1 MKKNADATQVNNILL
16 YLTIGLVPLV
26 MVPIN
31 GTFQTAWTKLVVLLC
46 ISAVFVVLS
55 IRRRDQIM
63 FMENTLENRF
73 LAGYFILVVLSLFFS
88 LNPQISILGSKYR
101 HDGFLAFMAYCFAYL
116 IARNAKGIEKHFFR
130 IISVTSVVIAIY
142 AILQFYQMDPVPKEL
157 YALEWVG
164 IAFATMGNP
173 NFLGSYLV
181 LSIPMPIYLYF
192 YRGKKIGFLAYA
204 ILFLALLTTRT
215 RGAWIGAFIAL
226 IAFLVLHQIRS
237 GFTKNQ
243 GKKVLVVFFS
253 SLGMILLFVLTSG
266 DVFAS
271 RFLSIFSDFFNII
284 KEEETAY
291 LGGSSRIY
299 IWGKVI
305 ELIRMRPLFGFGLD
319 TLYIAMNM
327 HFRGQIIS
335 DFGRYRNWDKAHNEY
350 LNIGVS
356 SGLLSLFAYLGFL
369 FLVLK
374 KGMKNLKKH
383 EAYVPILAAIIGY
396 LTQAFFNIQV
406 VMVYYIFFVYLG
418 IASSEQ
424 AIRVEKTE
432 AAASENYLQ

>member
-1 MKKNADATQVNNILL
+1 MMKKQIDATKVNNVLL
-16 YLTIGLVPLV
+16 YLLVGVVPLV
-26 MVPIN
+26 VVPIN
-31 GTFQTAWTKLVVLLC
+31 GTLQTAWTKLFVLLC
-46 ISAVFVVLS
+46 ISVIFLYLS
-55 IRRRDQIM
+55 IRRRDQIT

-73 LAGYFILVVLSLFFS
+73 LAGYFILVSLSLFFS
-88 LNPQISILGSKYR
+88 LNPQISIVGSKYR

-130 IISVTSVVIAIY
+130 IISATSVVIAIY

-192 YRGKKIGFLAYA
+192 YKGKKIGLLAYA

-243 GKKVLVVFFS
+243 GNKALVVFFT

-291 LGGSSRIY
+291 LGGSSRVY

-305 ELIRMRPLFGFGLD
+305 ELIRMRPFFGFGLD

-369 FLVLK
+369 FFTIK
-374 KGMKNLKKH
+374 KGMHNLKKH

-418 IASSEQ
+418 IVSSGQ
-424 AIRVEKTE
+424 AIRVEK
-432 AAASENYLQ
+432 SR

>member
-1 MKKNADATQVNNILL
+1 MRSADAIKVNNILL
-16 YLTIGLVPLV
+16 YLIIGLVPLV

-31 GTFQTAWTKLVVLLC
+31 GTFQTAWTKLASLLC
-46 ISAVFVVLS
+46 ISAIFLFLS
-55 IRRRDQIM
+55 IRRRDQIT

-73 LAGYFILVVLSLFFS
+73 LAGYFILVSLSLFFS
-88 LNPQISILGSKYR
+88 LNPQISIVGSKYR
-101 HDGFLAFMAYCFAYL
+101 HDGFLAFIAYCFAYL
-116 IARNAKGIEKHFFR
+116 IARNAKDIEKHFFR
-130 IISVTSVVIAIY
+130 IISATSVVIAIY

-192 YRGKKIGFLAYA
+192 YKGKKIGLLAYA

-243 GKKVLVVFFS
+243 GKKALVVFFT

-291 LGGSSRIY
+291 LGGSSRVY

-305 ELIRMRPLFGFGLD
+305 ELIRMRPFFGFGLD

-418 IASSEQ
+418 IVSSGQ
-424 AIRVEKTE
+424 AIRVEKDGKSSTE
-432 AAASENYLQ
+432 YPLQ

>member
-1 MKKNADATQVNNILL
+1 MRSGDATKVNNILL
-16 YLTIGLVPLV
+16 YLIIGLVPLV
-26 MVPIN
+26 MVPID

-46 ISAVFVVLS
+46 ISGVFVFLS
-55 IRRRDQIM
+55 IRRRDQIT
-63 FMENTLENRF
+63 FLDNTLENRF
-73 LAGYFILVVLSLFFS
+73 LAGYFILVLLSLFFS
-88 LNPQISILGSKYR
+88 VHTQISIMGSRYR
-101 HDGFLAFMAYCFAYL
+101 HDGFLAFLAYCFSYL
-116 IARNAKGIEKHFFR
+116 IARNAKDIEKLFFR

-142 AILQFYQMDPVPKEL
+142 AILQFYQMDPLPKDL

-181 LSIPMPIYLYF
+181 LSIPMPLYLYF
-192 YRGKKIGFLAYA
+192 YKGKKVGLLAYT

-237 GFTKNQ
+237 GFTKKQ
-243 GKKVLVVFFS
+243 RMKVLVVFFT

-266 DVFAS
+266 DVFAT
-271 RFLSIFSDFFNII
+271 RFLSIFSDFFSII

-305 ELIRMRPLFGFGLD
+305 ELIKMRPFFGFGLD

-327 HFRGQIIS
+327 YFRGQIIS

-374 KGMKNLKKH
+374 KGIENLNRH

-396 LTQAFFNIQV
+396 LIQAFFNIQV

-418 IASSEQ
+418 IVSSGQ
-424 AIRVEKTE
+424 AISVAKTDDSSIE
-432 AAASENYLQ
+432 QPLQ

>member
-1 MKKNADATQVNNILL
+1 MKKQIDATKVNNVLL
-16 YLTIGLVPLV
+16 YLLVGVVPLV
-26 MVPIN
+26 VVPIN
-31 GTFQTAWTKLVVLLC
+31 GTLQTAWTKLFVLLC
-46 ISAVFVVLS
+46 ISVIFLYLS
-55 IRRRDQIM
+55 IRRRDQIT

-73 LAGYFILVVLSLFFS
+73 LAGYFILVSLSLFFS
-88 LNPQISILGSKYR
+88 LNPQISIVGSKYR

-130 IISVTSVVIAIY
+130 IISATSVVIAIY

-192 YRGKKIGFLAYA
+192 YKGKKIGLLAYA

-243 GKKVLVVFFS
+243 GNKALVVFFT

-291 LGGSSRIY
+291 LGGSSRVY

-305 ELIRMRPLFGFGLD
+305 ELIRMRPFFGFGLD

-369 FLVLK
+369 FFTIK
-374 KGMKNLKKH
+374 KGMHNLKKH

-418 IASSEQ
+418 IVSSGQ
-424 AIRVEKTE
+424 AIRVEK
-432 AAASENYLQ
+432 SR